1 MICASRQS
9 SRSKRPGEQRSFAL
23 AVRGKLLHYPLSSKP
38 WIIPLGVLEYVR
50 VPAKAGSV
58 VAFVSDP
65 SHSRRQIWAIGSP
78 KEGSTPRRLF
88 LSWHPVLT
96 VYAYAGQNDPPSWLE
111 DESPQRRHLEC
122 LSMTWVNRGIPMLN
136 FETTA
141 RCVSLRERQL
151 SPNLFSGEGTSRA
164 RY

>member
-1 MICASRQS
+1 
-9 SRSKRPGEQRSFAL
+9 
-23 AVRGKLLHYPLSSKP
+23 
-38 WIIPLGVLEYVR
+38 VLEYVR

-78 KEGSTPRRLF
+78 KEGSTPRQLF

-141 RCVSLRERQL
+141 RCVSLREHQ
-151 SPNLFSGEGTSRA
+151 TCSRA
-164 RY
+164 REHREHATRKNPIEILRVWILGIALAL